1 MVFRGSKRFLLVLN
15 REKGKKLL
23 ALLVLSA
30 GGILGQTTFLISCAS
45 GFLLAKCLGS
55 KETGKR
61 SKIPSL
67 AFCLAKYK
75 IHLHHWLICTIVM
88 AAALFKGPWLLPSE
102 LFYGFLGGIAFQG
115 IYCYA
120 DWHRIV
126 TSARAK
132 LPPLE
137 HVVVCSHQKWDIL
150 SSKLPDALRVA
161 GPVPDSTMNDG
172 SLLSSDGT

>member
-1 MVFRGSKRFLLVLN
+1 MFLQDSKRFLLVLK
-15 REKGKKLL
+15 REKKKSIL
-23 ALLVLSA
+23 ALLVLSTGA
-30 GGILGQTTFLISCAS
+30 ILGHTAFLATCAS

-61 SKIPSL
+61 GKIPSL

-75 IHLHHWLICTIVM
+75 IHLHHWLISTVVM

-102 LFYGFLGGIAFQG
+102 LFYGLLSGMAFQG

-126 TSARAK
+126 TSARVK

-137 HVVVCSHQKWDIL
+137 HVLESSHQKWDIL
-150 SSKLPDALRVA
+150 SSKLLDASYVA
-161 GPVPDSTMNDG
+161 SPVPDSAMNNG

>member
-1 MVFRGSKRFLLVLN
+1 MVFRGSKRFLLVLK
-15 REKGKKLL
+15 REKKKNLL
-23 ALLVLSA
+23 ALSVLSTGA
-30 GGILGQTTFLISCAS
+30 ILGQTAFLISCAS
-45 GFLLAKCLGS
+45 GFLLAKRLGS
-55 KETGKR
+55 KETGRR

-75 IHLHHWLICTIVM
+75 IHLHHWLISTVVM

-102 LFYGFLGGIAFQG
+102 LFYGFLSGIALQG

-120 DWHRIV
+120 DWHRVV
-126 TSARAK
+126 TSDMVE

-137 HVVVCSHQKWDIL
+137 DVGVCSHQKQEIL
-150 SSKLPDALRVA
+150 SSKLLDASYVA
-161 GPVPDSTMNDG
+161 VSVPSSAMNDG

>member
-1 MVFRGSKRFLLVLN
+1 MFFKGSKRFLLVLN
-15 REKGKKLL
+15 REKKKNLL
-23 ALLVLSA
+23 ALSVLSTGA
-30 GGILGQTTFLISCAS
+30 ILGQTAFLISCAS
-45 GFLLAKCLGS
+45 GFLLAKRLGS

-75 IHLHHWLICTIVM
+75 IHLHHWLISTVVM

-102 LFYGFLGGIAFQG
+102 LFYGFLSGIALQG

-126 TSARAK
+126 TSVRAK

-137 HVVVCSHQKWDIL
+137 HVLESSQQKWDIL
-150 SSKLPDALRVA
+150 SSKLLDASYVA
-161 GPVPDSTMNDG
+161 SPVPDSAMNNG